1 MHAAARDRHL
11 DALPND
17 HGCAGEPEQ
26 HPDTGANSIAVA
38 ERDSVAVAHPEAHA
52 DERTRDTYPAGTRS
66 VLRRR

>member
-1 MHAAARDRHL
+1 MRAAARHRHL

-26 HPDTGANSIAVA
+26 QRDTGANSIAVA
-38 ERDSVAVAHPEAHA
+38 KRDSVAHPEPDA
-52 DERTRDTYPAGTRS
+52 DKRPRDTDAAGTRS